1 MHIFVPIIRIII
13 IIIILLNIFNYNS
26 GEDEQKST
34 KLVSEECINVNN
46 NDALIAKL
54 IAKDERMSRQYYEK
68 I

>member
-54 IAKDERMSRQYYEK
+54 IAKERMSRQYYY
-68 I
+68 